1 MNWKVLL
8 ISFLDR
14 FRKFSEHP
22 SDRLREIGL
31 TEGMTFL
38 DVGCTLGFYSFVASS
53 IVGEKGRVY
62 ALDINP
68 ALIDY
73 VANRTRKEGIKN
85 IKPIVTNAE
94 NTRLLQESVD
104 MVFLHLVLHDI
115 KNKHE
120 ALQEFYRVLKKGG
133 KLVIDEETTIPLD
146 EIKKLVEDN
155 GFTFLNRLRK
165 TVQVFRKET

>member
-1 MNWKVLL
+1 MCQ
-8 ISFLDR
+8 
-14 FRKFSEHP
+14 
-22 SDRLREIGL
+22 
-31 TEGMTFL
+31 TEQ
-38 DVGCTLGFYSFVASS
+38 
-53 IVGEKGRVY
+53 EK
-62 ALDINP
+62 
-68 ALIDY
+68 
-73 VANRTRKEGIKN
+73 KESKTSN
-85 IKPIVTNAE
+85 PIVTNAE

-104 MVFLHLVLHDI
+104 IVFLHLVLYDI

-120 ALQEFYRVLKKGG
+120 ALKKFYRVLKKGG